1 MLNNKTLS
9 VIIPVYNEIN
19 TIEKVL
25 KKIDSLVLNDYHK
38 QIIVVDDY
46 SNDGSEKFLRELKKK
61 KEDYTILFHNRNC
74 GKGRAIR
81 TGLKHVRG
89 EYTIIQDA
97 DLEYDPGNI
106 PMLLNHARKKNLEVV
121 YGSRR
126 LNKSNH
132 QHSSILF
139 FWGGIILSF
148 ITNILFRTKITDEPT
163 CYKLIKTDL
172 LKSLKLISEGFE
184 FCPEV
189 TSKIALKGI
198 EINEIPINYYPR
210 KTKDGKKIK
219 WIDGVKAIG
228 TLIKW
233 RIKGFSV

>member
-19 TIEKVL
+19 TIGKVL

-81 TGLKHVRG
+81 TALEQVIGD
-89 EYTIIQDA
+89 YTIIQDA
-97 DLEYDPGNI
+97 DLEYDPSNI
-106 PMLLNHARKKNLEVV
+106 PMLLNNAIKNNFDVV

-126 LNKSNH
+126 LNKSNN

-139 FWGGIILSF
+139 FWGGLLLSLF
-148 ITNILFRTKITDEPT
+148 TNILYKTKITDEPT

-172 LKSLKLISEGFE
+172 LKSLHLISEGFE

-198 EINEIPINYYPR
+198 EIHEIPINYYPR

-219 WIDGVKAIG
+219 WTDGVKAIG
-228 TLIKW
+228 ALIKW
-233 RIKGFSV
+233 RISGFT

>member
-1 MLNNKTLS
+1 MLDNKTLS

-25 KKIDSLVLNDYHK
+25 EKIDSLVLNDYHK
-38 QIIVVDDY
+38 QIIVIDDF
-46 SNDGSEKFLRELKKK
+46 SNDGSREYLKNEKRKKP
-61 KEDYTILFHNRNC
+61 DYIFLFHNENY
-74 GKGRAIR
+74 GKGRAIK
-81 TGLKHVRG
+81 TGLKHAKG
-89 EYTIIQDA
+89 KYTIIQDA
-97 DLEYDPGNI
+97 DLEYDPSNI
-106 PMLLNHARKKNLEVV
+106 PMLLNNAIKNNFDVV

-126 LNKSNH
+126 LNKSNN
-132 QHSSILF
+132 QHSSIWF
-139 FWGGIILSF
+139 FWGGFLLTLF
-148 ITNILFRTKITDEPT
+148 TNILYKTKITDEPT

-172 LKSLKLISEGFE
+172 LKSLNLISEGFE

-198 EINEIPINYYPR
+198 EIHEIPINYYPR

-219 WIDGVKAIG
+219 WIDGVKAIR

-233 RIKGFSV
+233 RLKGFY